1 MRGEAKA
8 SLGDGL
14 GLGKG
19 DFAPK
24 CGGKPGGAPRGGV
37 EPNIEFG
44 VPTRGIC
51 ICHGAGDRLRMIVWR
66 TGIGEGKLGVDL
78 CLHNTSRV
86 ALSSAA
92 PVREVF
98 SAISAATFSL
108 CSSSNRLGSKPSSLV
123 GGHYPANKRGGCHT
137 LKNGDTFF
145 EELFWNHSCLK
156 LAEASVPRVSW

>member
-37 EPNIEFG
+37 EPSIEFG

-51 ICHGAGDRLRMIVWR
+51 ICHGAGDRLRITVWR

-78 CLHNTSRV
+78 SRCLHNTSRV
-86 ALSSAA
+86 ACSSAA
-92 PVREVF
+92 PVKEVF
-98 SAISAATFSL
+98 SAISASTFSL
-108 CSSSNRLGSKPSSLV
+108 CSSSNKWGSKPGSWLAT
-123 GGHYPANKRGGCHT
+123 GHYPANERGGCHT
-137 LKNGDTFF
+137 LKNGDAFF
-145 EELFWNHSCLK
+145 KEIFWNHFFS
-156 LAEASVPRVSW
+156 EVR